1 MFAFVI
7 GCIGVYFAFEIICG
21 ILAVIAVATNRD
33 N

>member
-7 GCIGVYFAFEIICG
+7 GCIAVYLAFEIICG
-21 ILAVIAVATNRD
+21 ILAVFIVATGRD